1 MEIPLR
7 RGLGE
12 DPAEPRLLH
21 TLPGVGIMLKAGPR
35 WCPTPP
41 SL

>member
-1 MEIPLR
+1 VVRATVHRLR
-7 RGLGE
+7 RKLGE

-35 WCPTPP
+35 
-41 SL
+41 